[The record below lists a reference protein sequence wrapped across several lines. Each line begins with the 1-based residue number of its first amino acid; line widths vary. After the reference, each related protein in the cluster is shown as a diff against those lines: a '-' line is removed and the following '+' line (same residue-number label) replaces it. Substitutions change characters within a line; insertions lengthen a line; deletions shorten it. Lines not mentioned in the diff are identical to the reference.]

1 MISNVAIYVVVSFKS
16 LNSSCSKLRLK
27 MISRKQLSK
36 NLYKLTKKEFPEIF
50 GNETDDDTTEVDSL
64 GWWSSIDEAIE
75 YCESGE
81 NKRNALEY
89 EKAYI
94 ALIEQVKDKTHDEKV
109 TFLMS
114 HMDEL
119 REMVDLFS
127 YTDDD
132 SEIRDDE
139 LLANLMIYRYE
150 HKISILDDHDLELT
164 KDYISE
170 TESKISHRRAIEKIE
185 AEERF
190 KTEHPEEYKK
200 MQDEERQRMNRLTE
214 KLGQDAERLKQILD
228 KRRKER
234 LNSKN

>member
-1 MISNVAIYVVVSFKS
+1 
-16 LNSSCSKLRLK
+16 

-50 GNETDDDTTEVDSL
+50 GNETNDDTPEVDSL

-81 NKRNALEY
+81 NKQNALEY
-89 EKAYI
+89 EKTYI

-109 TFLMS
+109 SFLMS

-119 REMVDLFS
+119 RGMVTLFS
-127 YTDDD
+127 YTRDD
-132 SEIRDDE
+132 SRIDDDE
-139 LLANLMIYRYE
+139 LLANLMLYRYE
-150 HKISILDDHDLELT
+150 HKISIIDDHDLELT

-190 KTEHPEEYKK
+190 KKEHPEEYKK

>member
-1 MISNVAIYVVVSFKS
+1 
-16 LNSSCSKLRLK
+16 

-50 GNETDDDTTEVDSL
+50 GDETDDDTPEVDSL
-64 GWWSSIDEAIE
+64 GFPSTEE
-75 YCESGE
+75 MVNYGKHGE
-81 NKRNALEY
+81 DRANALDY
-89 EKAYI
+89 ERAYI

-119 REMVDLFS
+119 RGMVELFS

-132 SEIRDDE
+132 IEIKDDE
-139 LLANLMIYRYE
+139 LLANLMLYRYE
-150 HKISILDDHDLELT
+150 NKISIIDDHDLELT

-170 TESKISHRRAIEKIE
+170 TESKISHRRAIENFE

-190 KTEHPEEYKK
+190 KKEHPEEYKK
-200 MQDEERQRMNRLTE
+200 IQEEKRQRRNQLMERMALNLP
-214 KLGQDAERLKQILD
+214 KLEQIRA
-228 KRRKER
+228 KFRQEI
-234 LNSKN
+234 LNGKNKN

>member
-1 MISNVAIYVVVSFKS
+1 
-16 LNSSCSKLRLK
+16 

-50 GNETDDDTTEVDSL
+50 GNETDDDDTEVDSL
-64 GWWSSIDEAIE
+64 GWWSSIDEASE
-75 YCESGE
+75 YCDSGE

-170 TESKISHRRAIEKIE
+170 TMAEISCRRSAEQLE
-185 AEERF
+185 AKRKF
-190 KTEHPEEYKK
+190 RMEHPEEYEI
-200 MQDEERQRMNRLTE
+200 QFE
-214 KLGQDAERLKQILD
+214 
-228 KRRKER
+228 KER
-234 LNSKN
+234 EAYEKTSMELIKSLKARAKRNEIDSAKIHGHLSCSKKEY

>member
-1 MISNVAIYVVVSFKS
+1 
-16 LNSSCSKLRLK
+16 

-50 GNETDDDTTEVDSL
+50 GEETNDDTPEVDSL

-170 TESKISHRRAIEKIE
+170 TMAEISCRRSAEQLE
-185 AEERF
+185 AKRKF
-190 KTEHPEEYKK
+190 RMEHPEEYEI
-200 MQDEERQRMNRLTE
+200 QFE
-214 KLGQDAERLKQILD
+214 
-228 KRRKER
+228 KER
-234 LNSKN
+234 EAYEKTSMELIKSLKARAKRNEIDSGKIHGHLSCSKKEY

>member
-1 MISNVAIYVVVSFKS
+1 
-16 LNSSCSKLRLK
+16 

-50 GNETDDDTTEVDSL
+50 GEETNDDTPEVDSL

-109 TFLMS
+109 SFLMS

-119 REMVDLFS
+119 RGIVTLLS
-127 YTDDD
+127 YTRDD
-132 SEIRDDE
+132 SRIDDDE
-139 LLANLMIYRYE
+139 LLANVMIYRYE
-150 HKISILDDHDLELT
+150 NKISILDDHDLELT

-170 TESKISHRRAIEKIE
+170 TMAKISHRRAIEKME

-190 KTEHPEEYKK
+190 KREHPEEYRQKQEK
-200 MQDEERQRMNRLTE
+200 ERQRRNQLMERMALNLP
-214 KLGQDAERLKQILD
+214 KLEQIRAKFREERDCCK
-228 KRRKER
+228 KK
-234 LNSKN
+234 K

>member
-1 MISNVAIYVVVSFKS
+1 
-16 LNSSCSKLRLK
+16 

-50 GNETDDDTTEVDSL
+50 GEETNDDTPEVDSL

-75 YCESGE
+75 YCKSGE

-109 TFLMS
+109 SFLMS

-119 REMVDLFS
+119 RGIVTLLS
-127 YTDDD
+127 YTRDD
-132 SEIRDDE
+132 SRIDDDE
-139 LLANLMIYRYE
+139 LLANVMIYRYE
-150 HKISILDDHDLELT
+150 NKISILDDHDLELT

-170 TESKISHRRAIEKIE
+170 TMAKISHRRAIEKIE

-190 KTEHPEEYKK
+190 KKEHPEEYKK

-214 KLGQDAERLKQILD
+214 KLGQNAERLKQILD

>member
-1 MISNVAIYVVVSFKS
+1 
-16 LNSSCSKLRLK
+16 

-50 GNETDDDTTEVDSL
+50 GNETDDDDTEVDSL
-64 GWWSSIDEAIE
+64 GWWSSIDEASE
-75 YCESGE
+75 YCDSGE

-190 KTEHPEEYKK
+190 KIEHPEEYKK

-214 KLGQDAERLKQILD
+214 KLGQNAERLKQILD

>member
-1 MISNVAIYVVVSFKS
+1 
-16 LNSSCSKLRLK
+16 

-50 GNETDDDTTEVDSL
+50 GNETDDDDTEVDSL

-170 TESKISHRRAIEKIE
+170 TMAEISCRRSAEQLE
-185 AEERF
+185 AKRKF
-190 KTEHPEEYKK
+190 RMEHPEEYEI
-200 MQDEERQRMNRLTE
+200 QFE
-214 KLGQDAERLKQILD
+214 
-228 KRRKER
+228 KER
-234 LNSKN
+234 EAYEKTSMELIKSLKARAKRNEIDSGKIHGHLSCSKKEY

>member
-1 MISNVAIYVVVSFKS
+1 
-16 LNSSCSKLRLK
+16 

-36 NLYKLTKKEFPEIF
+36 NLYKLTKKEFPQIF
-50 GNETDDDTTEVDSL
+50 GNETDDDDTEVDSL
-64 GWWSSIDEAIE
+64 GWWSSIDEASE
-75 YCESGE
+75 YCDSGE

-150 HKISILDDHDLELT
+150 QKISILDDHDLELT

-170 TESKISHRRAIEKIE
+170 TMAEISCRRSAEQLE
-185 AEERF
+185 AKRKF
-190 KTEHPEEYKK
+190 RMEHPEEYEI
-200 MQDEERQRMNRLTE
+200 QFE
-214 KLGQDAERLKQILD
+214 
-228 KRRKER
+228 KER
-234 LNSKN
+234 EAYEKTSMELIKSLKARAKRNEIDSGKIHGHLSCSKKEY

>member
-1 MISNVAIYVVVSFKS
+1 
-16 LNSSCSKLRLK
+16 

-50 GNETDDDTTEVDSL
+50 GDETDDDTTEVDSL
-64 GWWSSIDEAIE
+64 GFPSTEE
-75 YCESGE
+75 MVNYGKHGE
-81 NKRNALEY
+81 DRANALDY

-119 REMVDLFS
+119 RGMVDLFS

-164 KDYISE
+164 RDYISE
-170 TESKISHRRAIEKIE
+170 TMAEISHRRAVEKIE
-185 AEERF
+185 AEERLM
-190 KTEHPEEYKK
+190 KEHPEEYELM
-200 MQDEERQRMNRLTE
+200 MQKRHERHEKIAKRLLQTLRKANE
-214 KLGQDAERLKQILD
+214 QIKD
-228 KRRKER
+228 KE
-234 LNSKN
+234 

>member
-1 MISNVAIYVVVSFKS
+1 
-16 LNSSCSKLRLK
+16 

-50 GNETDDDTTEVDSL
+50 GNETDDDDTEVDSL
-64 GWWSSIDEAIE
+64 GFPSTEE
-75 YCESGE
+75 MVNYGKHGE
-81 NKRNALEY
+81 DRANALDY
-89 EKAYI
+89 ERAYI

-119 REMVDLFS
+119 RGMVELFS

-132 SEIRDDE
+132 IEIKDDE
-139 LLANLMIYRYE
+139 LLANLMLYRYE
-150 HKISILDDHDLELT
+150 NKISIIDDHDLELT

-170 TESKISHRRAIEKIE
+170 TMAKISHRRAIEKIE

-190 KTEHPEEYKK
+190 KKEHPEEYKK

>member
-1 MISNVAIYVVVSFKS
+1 
-16 LNSSCSKLRLK
+16 

-50 GNETDDDTTEVDSL
+50 GDETDDDTTEVDSL
-64 GWWSSIDEAIE
+64 GFPSTEE
-75 YCESGE
+75 MVNYGKHGE
-81 NKRNALEY
+81 DRANALDY
-89 EKAYI
+89 ERAYI

-119 REMVDLFS
+119 RGMVDLFS

-170 TESKISHRRAIEKIE
+170 TESKISHRRAIENFE

-190 KTEHPEEYKK
+190 KKEHPEEYKK
-200 MQDEERQRMNRLTE
+200 IQEEKRQRRNQLMERMALNLP
-214 KLGQDAERLKQILD
+214 KLEQIRA
-228 KRRKER
+228 KFRQEI
-234 LNSKN
+234 LNGKNKN

>member
-1 MISNVAIYVVVSFKS
+1 
-16 LNSSCSKLRLK
+16 

-50 GNETDDDTTEVDSL
+50 GEETNDDTPEVDSL

-81 NKRNALEY
+81 SKRNALEY

-94 ALIEQVKDKTHDEKV
+94 ALIE
-109 TFLMS
+109 MS

-119 REMVDLFS
+119 RGMVTLFS
-127 YTDDD
+127 YTRDD
-132 SEIRDDE
+132 SRIDDDE

-164 KDYISE
+164 RDYISE
-170 TESKISHRRAIEKIE
+170 TMAEISHRRAVEKIE
-185 AEERF
+185 AEERLM
-190 KTEHPEEYKK
+190 KEHPEEYELM
-200 MQDEERQRMNRLTE
+200 MQKRHERHEKIAKRLLQTLRKANE
-214 KLGQDAERLKQILD
+214 QIKD
-228 KRRKER
+228 KE
-234 LNSKN
+234 

>member
-1 MISNVAIYVVVSFKS
+1 
-16 LNSSCSKLRLK
+16 

-50 GNETDDDTTEVDSL
+50 GDETDDDTPEVDSL
-64 GWWSSIDEAIE
+64 GFPSTEE
-75 YCESGE
+75 MVNYGKHGE
-81 NKRNALEY
+81 DRANALDY
-89 EKAYI
+89 ERAYI

-139 LLANLMIYRYE
+139 LLANLMLYRYE
-150 HKISILDDHDLELT
+150 NKISILDDHDLELT

-170 TESKISHRRAIEKIE
+170 TESKISHRRAIENFE
-185 AEERF
+185 AEAKF
-190 KTEHPEEYKK
+190 KREHPEEYRQKK
-200 MQDEERQRMNRLTE
+200 EKERQIINRLVNQMILEQPEFEQIMAEFHKE
-214 KLGQDAERLKQILD
+214 KE
-228 KRRKER
+228 
-234 LNSKN
+234 NT

>member
-1 MISNVAIYVVVSFKS
+1 
-16 LNSSCSKLRLK
+16 

-50 GNETDDDTTEVDSL
+50 GEETNDDTPEVDSL

-81 NKRNALEY
+81 SKRNALEY

-94 ALIEQVKDKTHDEKV
+94 ALIEQVKDKTRDEKV
-109 TFLMS
+109 SFLMS

-119 REMVDLFS
+119 RGMVTLFS
-127 YTDDD
+127 YTRDD
-132 SEIRDDE
+132 SRIDDDE
-139 LLANLMIYRYE
+139 LLANLMLYRYE
-150 HKISILDDHDLELT
+150 NKISIIDDHDLELT

-170 TESKISHRRAIEKIE
+170 TESKISHRRAIENFE

-190 KTEHPEEYKK
+190 KKEHPEEYKK
-200 MQDEERQRMNRLTE
+200 MQDEERQRINRLTE
-214 KLGQDAERLKQILD
+214 KLWQDAERLKQILD

>member
-1 MISNVAIYVVVSFKS
+1 M
-16 LNSSCSKLRLK
+16 LRK
-27 MISRKQLSK
+27 YTR
-36 NLYKLTKKEFPEIF
+36 
-50 GNETDDDTTEVDSL
+50 EV
-64 GWWSSIDEAIE
+64 
-75 YCESGE
+75 
-81 NKRNALEY
+81 K
-89 EKAYI
+89 
-94 ALIEQVKDKTHDEKV
+94 LIEQVKDKTHDEKV

-119 REMVDLFS
+119 RGMVDLFS

-139 LLANLMIYRYE
+139 LLANLMLYRYE
-150 HKISILDDHDLELT
+150 NKISIIDDHDLELT

-190 KTEHPEEYKK
+190 KKEHPEEYKK

-214 KLGQDAERLKQILD
+214 KLGQNAERLKQILD

>member
-1 MISNVAIYVVVSFKS
+1 
-16 LNSSCSKLRLK
+16 

-50 GNETDDDTTEVDSL
+50 GDETDDDTTEVDSL

>member
-1 MISNVAIYVVVSFKS
+1 
-16 LNSSCSKLRLK
+16 
-27 MISRKQLSK
+27 MISRKQVSK

-50 GNETDDDTTEVDSL
+50 GDETNDDTPEVDSL
-64 GWWSSIDEAIE
+64 GFPSIEE
-75 YCESGE
+75 MVNYGKHGE
-81 NKRNALEY
+81 DRANALDY

-132 SEIRDDE
+132 IEIKDDE
-139 LLANLMIYRYE
+139 LLANLMLYRYE
-150 HKISILDDHDLELT
+150 NKISIIDDHDLELT

-170 TESKISHRRAIEKIE
+170 TESKISHRRAIENFE

-190 KTEHPEEYKK
+190 KKEHPEEYKK
-200 MQDEERQRMNRLTE
+200 IQEEKRQRRNQLMERMALNLP
-214 KLGQDAERLKQILD
+214 KLEQIRA
-228 KRRKER
+228 KFRQEI
-234 LNSKN
+234 LNGKNKN

>member
-1 MISNVAIYVVVSFKS
+1 
-16 LNSSCSKLRLK
+16 

-50 GNETDDDTTEVDSL
+50 GEETNDDTPEVDSL

-75 YCESGE
+75 YCKSGE

-109 TFLMS
+109 SFLMS

-119 REMVDLFS
+119 RGIVTLLS
-127 YTDDD
+127 YTRDD
-132 SEIRDDE
+132 SRIDDDE
-139 LLANLMIYRYE
+139 LLANVMIYRYE
-150 HKISILDDHDLELT
+150 NKISILDDHDLELT
-164 KDYISE
+164 KDYISK
-170 TESKISHRRAIEKIE
+170 TMAKISHRRAIEKIE

-190 KTEHPEEYKK
+190 KKEHPEEYKK

-214 KLGQDAERLKQILD
+214 KLGQDAERLK
-228 KRRKER
+228 RKIE
-234 LNSKN
+234 

>member
-1 MISNVAIYVVVSFKS
+1 
-16 LNSSCSKLRLK
+16 

-50 GNETDDDTTEVDSL
+50 GNETDDDDTEVDSL
-64 GWWSSIDEAIE
+64 GWWSSIDEASE
-75 YCESGE
+75 YCDSGE

-170 TESKISHRRAIEKIE
+170 TESKISHRRAIENFE

-190 KTEHPEEYKK
+190 KKEHPEEYKK
-200 MQDEERQRMNRLTE
+200 IQEEKRQRRNQLMERMALNLP
-214 KLGQDAERLKQILD
+214 KLEQIRA
-228 KRRKER
+228 KFRQEI
-234 LNSKN
+234 LNGKNKN

>member
-1 MISNVAIYVVVSFKS
+1 
-16 LNSSCSKLRLK
+16 

-50 GNETDDDTTEVDSL
+50 GNETDDDTPEVDSL
-64 GWWSSIDEAIE
+64 GFPSIEE
-75 YCESGE
+75 MVNYGKHGE
-81 NKRNALEY
+81 DRANALDY
-89 EKAYI
+89 ERAYI

-170 TESKISHRRAIEKIE
+170 TESKISHRRAIENFE
-185 AEERF
+185 AEAKF
-190 KTEHPEEYKK
+190 KREHPEEYRQKK
-200 MQDEERQRMNRLTE
+200 EKERQIINRLVNQMILEQPEFEQIMAEFHKE
-214 KLGQDAERLKQILD
+214 KE
-228 KRRKER
+228 
-234 LNSKN
+234 NT

>member
-1 MISNVAIYVVVSFKS
+1 
-16 LNSSCSKLRLK
+16 

-50 GNETDDDTTEVDSL
+50 WDETDDDTTEVDSL
-64 GWWSSIDEAIE
+64 GFPSTEE
-75 YCESGE
+75 MVNYGKHGE
-81 NKRNALEY
+81 DRANALDY

-119 REMVDLFS
+119 RGMVELFS

-132 SEIRDDE
+132 IEIKDDE
-139 LLANLMIYRYE
+139 LLANLMLYRYE
-150 HKISILDDHDLELT
+150 NKISIIDDHDLELT

-170 TESKISHRRAIEKIE
+170 TMAKISHRRAIEKME

-190 KTEHPEEYKK
+190 KREHPEEYRQKQEK
-200 MQDEERQRMNRLTE
+200 ERQRRNQLMERMALNLP
-214 KLGQDAERLKQILD
+214 KLEQIRAKFREERDCCK
-228 KRRKER
+228 KK
-234 LNSKN
+234 K

>member
-1 MISNVAIYVVVSFKS
+1 
-16 LNSSCSKLRLK
+16 

-50 GNETDDDTTEVDSL
+50 WDETDDDTTEVDSL
-64 GWWSSIDEAIE
+64 GFPSTEEIVN
-75 YCESGE
+75 YGKHGE
-81 NKRNALEY
+81 DRASALDY

-119 REMVDLFS
+119 RGMVELFS

-132 SEIRDDE
+132 IEIKDDE
-139 LLANLMIYRYE
+139 LLANLMLYRYE
-150 HKISILDDHDLELT
+150 NKISIIDDHDLELT

-170 TESKISHRRAIEKIE
+170 TESKISHRRAIENFE

-190 KTEHPEEYKK
+190 KKEHPEEYKK

>member
-1 MISNVAIYVVVSFKS
+1 
-16 LNSSCSKLRLK
+16 

-50 GNETDDDTTEVDSL
+50 GEETNDDTPEVDSL

-75 YCESGE
+75 YCKSGE

-109 TFLMS
+109 SFLMS

-119 REMVDLFS
+119 RGMVTLFS
-127 YTDDD
+127 YTRDD
-132 SEIRDDE
+132 SRIDDDE
-139 LLANLMIYRYE
+139 LLANVMIYRYE
-150 HKISILDDHDLELT
+150 NKISILDDHDLDLT
-164 KDYISE
+164 EDYISE
-170 TESKISHRRAIEKIE
+170 TMAKISHRRAIEKIE

-190 KTEHPEEYKK
+190 KKEHPEEYKK

-214 KLGQDAERLKQILD
+214 KLGQNAERLKQILD

-234 LNSKN
+234 LNNNSN

>member
-1 MISNVAIYVVVSFKS
+1 
-16 LNSSCSKLRLK
+16 

-50 GNETDDDTTEVDSL
+50 GNETDDDDTEVDSL
-64 GWWSSIDEAIE
+64 GWWSSIDEASE
-75 YCESGE
+75 YCDSGE

-94 ALIEQVKDKTHDEKV
+94 ALIKQVKDKTHDEKV
-109 TFLMS
+109 SFLMS

-119 REMVDLFS
+119 RGMVTLFS
-127 YTDDD
+127 YTRDD
-132 SEIRDDE
+132 SRIDDDE
-139 LLANLMIYRYE
+139 LLANLMLYRYE
-150 HKISILDDHDLELT
+150 NKISIIDDHDWELT

-170 TESKISHRRAIEKIE
+170 TESKISHRRAIENFE

-190 KTEHPEEYKK
+190 KKEHPEEYKK

>member
-1 MISNVAIYVVVSFKS
+1 
-16 LNSSCSKLRLK
+16 

-50 GNETDDDTTEVDSL
+50 GDETDDDTTEVDSL
-64 GWWSSIDEAIE
+64 GFPSTEE
-75 YCESGE
+75 MVNYGKHGE
-81 NKRNALEY
+81 DRANALDY

-170 TESKISHRRAIEKIE
+170 TESKISHRRAIENFE
-185 AEERF
+185 AEAKF
-190 KTEHPEEYKK
+190 KREHPEEDRQKK
-200 MQDEERQRMNRLTE
+200 EKERQIINRLVNQMILEQPEFEQIMAEFHKE
-214 KLGQDAERLKQILD
+214 KE
-228 KRRKER
+228 
-234 LNSKN
+234 NT

>member
-1 MISNVAIYVVVSFKS
+1 
-16 LNSSCSKLRLK
+16 

-50 GNETDDDTTEVDSL
+50 GEETNDDTPEVDSL

-75 YCESGE
+75 YCKSGE

-109 TFLMS
+109 SFLMS

-119 REMVDLFS
+119 RGMVTLFS
-127 YTDDD
+127 YTRDD
-132 SEIRDDE
+132 SRIDDDE
-139 LLANLMIYRYE
+139 LLANVMIYRYE
-150 HKISILDDHDLELT
+150 NKISILDDHDLDLT
-164 KDYISE
+164 EDYISE
-170 TESKISHRRAIEKIE
+170 TMAKISHRRAIEKIE

-190 KTEHPEEYKK
+190 KKEHPEEYKK

-234 LNSKN
+234 LNNNSN

>member
-1 MISNVAIYVVVSFKS
+1 
-16 LNSSCSKLRLK
+16 

-50 GNETDDDTTEVDSL
+50 GEETNDDTPEVDSL

-81 NKRNALEY
+81 SKRNALEY

-94 ALIEQVKDKTHDEKV
+94 ALIEQVKDKTRDEKV
-109 TFLMS
+109 SFLMS

-119 REMVDLFS
+119 RGMVTLFS
-127 YTDDD
+127 YTRDD
-132 SEIRDDE
+132 SRIDDE

-164 KDYISE
+164 RDYISE
-170 TESKISHRRAIEKIE
+170 TMAEISHRRAVEKIE
-185 AEERF
+185 AEERLM
-190 KTEHPEEYKK
+190 KEHPEEYELM
-200 MQDEERQRMNRLTE
+200 MQKRHERHEKIAKRLLQTLRKANE
-214 KLGQDAERLKQILD
+214 QIKD
-228 KRRKER
+228 KE
-234 LNSKN
+234 

>member
-1 MISNVAIYVVVSFKS
+1 
-16 LNSSCSKLRLK
+16 

-50 GNETDDDTTEVDSL
+50 GNETDDGNTEVDSL

-109 TFLMS
+109 SFLMS

-119 REMVDLFS
+119 RGMVTLFS
-127 YTDDD
+127 YTRDD
-132 SEIRDDE
+132 SRIDDDE

-164 KDYISE
+164 RDYISE
-170 TESKISHRRAIEKIE
+170 TMAEISHRRAVEKIE
-185 AEERF
+185 AEERLM
-190 KTEHPEEYKK
+190 KEHPEEYELM
-200 MQDEERQRMNRLTE
+200 MQKRHERHEKIAKRLLQTLRKANE
-214 KLGQDAERLKQILD
+214 QIKD
-228 KRRKER
+228 KE
-234 LNSKN
+234 

>member
-1 MISNVAIYVVVSFKS
+1 
-16 LNSSCSKLRLK
+16 

-50 GNETDDDTTEVDSL
+50 GDETDDDTTEVDSL
-64 GWWSSIDEAIE
+64 GFPSTEE
-75 YCESGE
+75 MVNYGKHGE
-81 NKRNALEY
+81 DRANALDY
-89 EKAYI
+89 ERAYI

-119 REMVDLFS
+119 RGMVELFS

-132 SEIRDDE
+132 IEIKDDE
-139 LLANLMIYRYE
+139 LLANLMLYRYE
-150 HKISILDDHDLELT
+150 NKISIIDDHDLELT

-170 TESKISHRRAIEKIE
+170 TESKISHRRAIENFE

-190 KTEHPEEYKK
+190 KKEHPEEYKK
-200 MQDEERQRMNRLTE
+200 IQEEKRQRRNQLMERMALNLP
-214 KLGQDAERLKQILD
+214 KLEQIRA
-228 KRRKER
+228 KFRQEI
-234 LNSKN
+234 LNGKNKN

>member
-1 MISNVAIYVVVSFKS
+1 
-16 LNSSCSKLRLK
+16 

-50 GNETDDDTTEVDSL
+50 GNETDDDDTEVDSL

-81 NKRNALEY
+81 SKRNALEY
-89 EKAYI
+89 EKTYI

-127 YTDDD
+127 FTDDD

-170 TESKISHRRAIEKIE
+170 TMAEISCRRSAEQLE
-185 AEERF
+185 AKRKF
-190 KTEHPEEYKK
+190 RMEHPEEYEI
-200 MQDEERQRMNRLTE
+200 QFE
-214 KLGQDAERLKQILD
+214 
-228 KRRKER
+228 KER
-234 LNSKN
+234 EAYEKTSMELIKSLKARAKRNEIDSGKIHGHLSCSKKEY

>member
-1 MISNVAIYVVVSFKS
+1 M
-16 LNSSCSKLRLK
+16 
-27 MISRKQLSK
+27 
-36 NLYKLTKKEFPEIF
+36 
-50 GNETDDDTTEVDSL
+50 
-64 GWWSSIDEAIE
+64 
-75 YCESGE
+75 
-81 NKRNALEY
+81 EY

-170 TESKISHRRAIEKIE
+170 TMAEISCRRSAEQLE
-185 AEERF
+185 AKRKF
-190 KTEHPEEYKK
+190 RMEHPEEYEI
-200 MQDEERQRMNRLTE
+200 QFE
-214 KLGQDAERLKQILD
+214 
-228 KRRKER
+228 KER
-234 LNSKN
+234 EAYEKTSMELIKSLKARAKRNEIDSGKIHGHLSCSKKEY